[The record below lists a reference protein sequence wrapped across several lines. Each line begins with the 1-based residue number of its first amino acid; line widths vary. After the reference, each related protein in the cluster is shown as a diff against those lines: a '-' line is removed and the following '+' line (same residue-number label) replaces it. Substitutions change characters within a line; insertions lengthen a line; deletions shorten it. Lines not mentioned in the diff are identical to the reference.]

1 MRILIVEDEVRLAS
15 SLQDLLEL
23 GGYSADISHDGESG
37 LDNALTGIYDV
48 VLLDVMLPKLD
59 GFTVLR
65 RMRASGNAT
74 PVLMLTA
81 RSEVADKVEGLDC
94 GADYYLTKPFEP
106 KELLAC
112 VPELAD
118 LCEVSA
124 VQVFNLDS
132 TNVGPAQWQSI
143 VRCIKENYDACDG
156 FVIAHGTDTM
166 AYTAA
171 ALSYMVQNSA
181 KPVVLTGS
189 QKSIYN
195 RDTDARNNLYR
206 AFVYAVS
213 DGAWGVQL
221 VFDNKVILGTRARK
235 TRTRSFNAFSSIDYP
250 ETAVFRDTRLVTFL
264 RRPTDQPPVRFYERL
279 EPAVFVLRLVPGMRA
294 DIIPLLAPHYRAL
307 VLESFGVGGLPGGE
321 HGEMFAALRRWCES
335 GRLAVFTTQVPHEG
349 CDLAVYEV
357 GRAVGELPG
366 VLEARDMTP
375 EAVAVKLMWALGQ
388 TEDRKK
394 AARLFETPI
403 EYDII

>member
-1 MRILIVEDEVRLAS
+1 MKKILLLAT
-15 SLQDLLEL
+15 
-23 GGYSADISHDGESG
+23 GGTIASRPTAAGG
-37 LDNALTGIYDV
+37 LAPAIT
-48 VLLDVMLPKLD
+48 
-59 GFTVLR
+59 
-65 RMRASGNAT
+65 
-74 PVLMLTA
+74 
-81 RSEVADKVEGLDC
+81 SE
-94 GADYYLTKPFEP
+94 
-106 KELLAC
+106 ELLAC

-388 TEDRKK
+388 TDDARYESQALQQVQPLGDHADERRDRRRN
-394 AARLFETPI
+394 AAGDIPVQPQNLLDRQHHAKGDDDDADPFDKLRQRAHHLGFAGVLPLLRLHRQL
-403 EYDII
+403 

>member
-1 MRILIVEDEVRLAS
+1 MKKILLLAT
-15 SLQDLLEL
+15 
-23 GGYSADISHDGESG
+23 GGTIASRPTAAGG
-37 LDNALTGIYDV
+37 LAPAITSV
-48 VLLDVMLPKLD
+48 
-59 GFTVLR
+59 
-65 RMRASGNAT
+65 
-74 PVLMLTA
+74 
-81 RSEVADKVEGLDC
+81 
-94 GADYYLTKPFEP
+94 
-106 KELLAC
+106 ELLAC

-118 LCEVSA
+118 LCAVDA

-143 VRCIKENYDACDG
+143 VHCIKENYDAYDG

-206 AFVYAVS
+206 AFLYACS
-213 DGAWGVQL
+213 PAAWGVQL

-235 TRTRSFNAFSSIDYP
+235 TRTKSFNAFSSIDYP
-250 ETAVFRDTRLVTFL
+250 ETAVFRDMRLIPFL
-264 RRPTDQPPVRFYERL
+264 QRPAALPPVRFYDRL
-279 EPAVFVLRLVPGMRA
+279 DPAVFVLRLIPGMRA
-294 DIIPLLAPHYRAL
+294 DIIPLLAPQYRAL
-307 VLESFGVGGLPGGE
+307 VVESFGVGGLPGGE
-321 HGEMFAALRRWCES
+321 HGPMYRELQHWCDS

-349 CDLAVYEV
+349 SDLAVYEV
-357 GRAVGELPG
+357 GRAAKELDG

-375 EAVAVKLMWALGQ
+375 EATAVKLMWALGQ
-388 TEDRKK
+388 SDDR
-394 AARLFETPI
+394 AEVIRLFRRPVEWDTV
-403 EYDII
+403 

>member
-1 MRILIVEDEVRLAS
+1 MRVLIVEDEVRLAET
-15 SLQDLLEL
+15 LRDLLDTEH
-23 GGYSADISHDGESG
+23 YAADVCHDGESG
-37 LDNALTGIYDV
+37 LDNALSDIYDLV
-48 VLLDVMLPKLD
+48 ILDVMLPKKD
-59 GFTVLR
+59 GFSVLR
-65 RMRASGNAT
+65 ALRQEGKT
-74 PVLMLTA
+74 VPVLMLSA
-81 RSEVADKVEGLDC
+81 RSELSDRVEGLDC

-264 RRPTDQPPVRFYERL
+264 RRPADQPPVRFYERL

-388 TEDRKK
+388 TEDREK

-403 EYDII
+403 EYDIM

>member
-1 MRILIVEDEVRLAS
+1 MKKILLLAT
-15 SLQDLLEL
+15 
-23 GGYSADISHDGESG
+23 GGTIASRPTAAGG
-37 LDNALTGIYDV
+37 LAPAIT
-48 VLLDVMLPKLD
+48 
-59 GFTVLR
+59 
-65 RMRASGNAT
+65 
-74 PVLMLTA
+74 
-81 RSEVADKVEGLDC
+81 SE
-94 GADYYLTKPFEP
+94 
-106 KELLAC
+106 ELLAC

-118 LCEVSA
+118 LCKVSA

-264 RRPTDQPPVRFYERL
+264 RRPTDQPP
-279 EPAVFVLRLVPGMRA
+279 
-294 DIIPLLAPHYRAL
+294 
-307 VLESFGVGGLPGGE
+307 
-321 HGEMFAALRRWCES
+321 
-335 GRLAVFTTQVPHEG
+335 GRPPTPKLSSTS
-349 CDLAVYEV
+349 
-357 GRAVGELPG
+357 
-366 VLEARDMTP
+366 AR
-375 EAVAVKLMWALGQ
+375 
-388 TEDRKK
+388 
-394 AARLFETPI
+394 
-403 EYDII
+403 